1 MEGKHIQEMFQAI
14 APRYDF
20 LNHFL
25 SLRRDIHWR
34 RVLVKALRVPPE
46 GRVLDVA
53 TGTGDVA
60 LEIGRQKG
68 RSITVWGIDFAFRM
82 LQLGKKKI
90 VGAKYCVDI
99 RPAQSDAFHPPFKP
113 GVFDAVTMAFGI
125 RNIADKK
132 RVLEVFHEL
141 LKNWGQVLILELTLP
156 KIDFMKNLYFIYF
169 QKILPMIGK
178 IISGDSGAYSYLPD
192 SVLKFPSPKDFCELM
207 REAGFE
213 KVYYKPLTFGVCTLF
228 IGFKPDKKEL

>member
-25 SLRRDIHWR
+25 SLRHDVYWR

-68 RSITVWGIDFAFRM
+68 SSITVWGIDFAFRM

-90 VGAKYCVDI
+90 AGSKYCVDI

-113 GVFDAVTMAFGI
+113 GAFDALTMAFGI

-132 RVLEVFHEL
+132 KVLEVFYEL
-141 LKNWGQVLILELTLP
+141 LKGGGQILILELTLP

-169 QKILPMIGK
+169 QKVLPMIGK

-192 SVLKFPSPKDFCELM
+192 SVSKFPSPKDFCELM

-213 KVYYKPLTFGVCTLF
+213 KVYYKPLTLGVCTLF
-228 IGFKPDKKEL
+228 TGIK

>member
-34 RVLVKALRVPPE
+34 RVLVKALRAPSE

-90 VGAKYCVDI
+90 VGANYCVDI
-99 RPAQSDAFHPPFKP
+99 RPVQSDAFHPPFKS

-141 LKNWGQVLILELTLP
+141 LKKGGQVLILELTLP

-192 SVLKFPSPKDFCELM
+192 SVFKFPSPKDFCELM

-213 KVYYKPLTFGVCTLF
+213 KVYYKPLTLGVCTLF
-228 IGFKPDKKEL
+228 IGIK